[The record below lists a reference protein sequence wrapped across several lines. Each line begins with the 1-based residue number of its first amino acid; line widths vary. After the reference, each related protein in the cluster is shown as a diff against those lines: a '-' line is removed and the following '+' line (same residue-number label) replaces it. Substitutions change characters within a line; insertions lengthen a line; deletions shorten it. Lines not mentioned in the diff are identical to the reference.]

1 MDSLIKVKDEIGLH
15 REMQSG
21 AIVNTSSTDYNKYIE
36 QRNKMKHQ
44 QERINKLEDDV
55 ADLRNLIQQMVA
67 KAI

>member
-1 MDSLIKVKDEIGLH
+1 MDSLVKVKDEIGLH

>member
-1 MDSLIKVKDEIGLH
+1 VKDDIGLH

-67 KAI
+67 KTI